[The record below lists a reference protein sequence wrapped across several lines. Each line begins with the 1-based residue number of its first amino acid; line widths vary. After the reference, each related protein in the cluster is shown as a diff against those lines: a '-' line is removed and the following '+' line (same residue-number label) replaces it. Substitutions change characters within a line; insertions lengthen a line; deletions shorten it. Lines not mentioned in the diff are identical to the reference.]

1 MTKIKYF
8 VLTVAA
14 ACLFTACP
22 APDGNSAANTE
33 NANANAAKPEAEAP
47 TKDALVALEKSAYD
61 AWKNKDAKFWED
73 FLADKFVG
81 YGQTGKLDKASAM
94 KEYAGENCD
103 VKSFEFSDESMTPLG
118 NDAAFITYKVSVD
131 GTCAGQKL
139 PASSWAVG
147 AYVRE
152 DGKWKGAFHAESPVI
167 DPKAPAPHG
176 TAGPAAAPS
185 ANSKDEAAKP
195 DAATEA
201 LFAVEKKAWDD
212 WKAGNAK
219 GLEEFAGKNMV
230 SLSSTDGWTARDVTL
245 KRWAEPCE
253 IKSVSLTDPAS
264 VSFGAD
270 YAVLTFVSSVDGTCG
285 GQAVGKEWGATIYG
299 KEDGAW
305 KAVMTMGTPAK

>member
-1 MTKIKYF
+1 MTSIKYF

-22 APDGNSAANTE
+22 APDANTSANQE
-33 NANANAAKPEAEAP
+33 NTNANANTAESTAEAP
-47 TKDALVALEKSAYD
+47 TKDALVTLEKSAYD

-94 KEYAGENCD
+94 KEYAGAECD
-103 VKSFEFSDESMTPLG
+103 VKSFEFSGESMTPLG

-152 DGKWKGAFHAESPVI
+152 NGKWKGAFHAETPVP
-167 DPKAPAPHG
+167 DPKAA
-176 TAGPAAAPS
+176 APAAAP
-185 ANSKDEAAKP
+185 AKAAESKEEAAKP

-201 LFAVEKKAWDD
+201 LFSIEKKAWED

-219 GLEEFAGKNMV
+219 GLDEWAGKNLV
-230 SLSSTDGWTARDVTL
+230 TLSAAEGWTDRAASL
-245 KRWAEPCE
+245 KRWAEDKCE
-253 IKSVSLTDPAS
+253 IKSMSITDPAS

-270 YAVLTFVSSVDGTCG
+270 YALLTFTSSLDGTCN
-285 GQAVGKEWGATIYG
+285 GQPLGKEWGATIFA

-305 KAVMTMGTPAK
+305 KAVMEMGTPAK